1 MITRRHL
8 KALVAC
14 VGIIVL
20 AAGTLFLVQHM
31 SEEPEA
37 HVLSQDAPSAGLGQG
52 KVVLSL
58 SSAMVM
64 LAAGPPGS
72 IAQDG

>member
-1 MITRRHL
+1 MITRQQL

-20 AAGTLFLVQHM
+20 AIGTLFLVQHM

-37 HVLSQDAPSAGLGQG
+37 HVLTQDASPAGLGQG

-64 LAAGPPGS
+64 LVAGPPGS
-72 IAQDG
+72 IVQDG

>member
-1 MITRRHL
+1 MIARRHL
-8 KALVAC
+8 KALGAC

-37 HVLSQDAPSAGLGQG
+37 HVLSQEASPAGLGQG

-64 LAAGPPGS
+64 LVAGPPGS